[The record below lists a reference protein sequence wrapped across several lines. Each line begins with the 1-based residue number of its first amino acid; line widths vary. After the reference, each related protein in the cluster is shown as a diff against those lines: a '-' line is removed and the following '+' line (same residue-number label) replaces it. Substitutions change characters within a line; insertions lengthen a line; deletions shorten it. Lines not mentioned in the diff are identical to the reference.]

1 MAESKS
7 KSSSSQPKRVLSSDI
22 TGLEQQHNLTRA
34 EAERVANGESVDSV
48 KSERT
53 VFRPRYEALEAN
65 PAFHPLAAADAA
77 AERREAEAEGRPAG
91 SVGPDP
97 ALPQSGPYGP
107 NAEYAEVS
115 TPEDK
120 DHLTGAAAAEAAA
133 KQAK

>member
-7 KSSSSQPKRVLSSDI
+7 KSSNAEPTRVLSSDI
-22 TGLEQQHNLTRA
+22 TALEQQHNLTRV
-34 EAERVANGESVDSV
+34 EAERVANGESVDTV
-48 KSERT
+48 KGERT
-53 VFRPRYEALEAN
+53 VYRARYEALEAN
-65 PAFHPLAAADAA
+65 PSFHPLAAADAA
-77 AERREAEAEGRPAG
+77 AERRDADSISTAVA
-91 SVGPDP
+91 GPDP